1 MLRLRLPNGILSSQQ
16 MRCLASLVR
25 EYGDQGCADITTRQN
40 IQLRGV
46 TLPDAPSVLDALR
59 QVSWGKRSARTST
72 RVCHKLCLRDSLL
85 SFRSLSSHS
94 PASRWCHPVSC
105 CRLSPLLPSPPPS
118 HAGVSCLHPLCVSPH
133 LPSPQAGLTSMPSG
147 MDNVRNIV
155 GSPLAGIDPHEL
167 ADTRPFVHRLEALIV
182 GEGEGE
188 GEPGRGRGSA
198 EYANL

>member
-118 HAGVSCLHPLCVSPH
+118 HAGFSCFHP
-133 LPSPQAGLTSMPSG
+133 QSG

-167 ADTRPFVHRLEALIV
+167 ADTRPFVHRLEALIL
-182 GEGEGE
+182 GEGE